1 MGKTRIF
8 ASHALIREGTDL
20 YVIHKYITLV
30 IELIMED
37 GEIVD
42 CCVPMYCSL
51 HNEFITKIIK
61 GRNISDIDNIM
72 RELDERVH
80 TISKR
85 ALLTA
90 LKGLYNQY
98 SVEKKRLHCN

>member
-30 IELIMED
+30 LEIALDTGDIM
-37 GEIVD
+37 D
-42 CCVPMYCSL
+42 CCVPMYCRL
-51 HNEFITKIIK
+51 HNDFITKIIK
-61 GRNISDIDNIM
+61 GRNMDDVDVVM
-72 RELDERVH
+72 KELDERVH
-80 TISKR
+80 TLSKR

-90 LKGLYNQY
+90 FKGLYNQY
-98 SVEKKRLHCN
+98 SVEKNKLKMS